1 MREKLV
7 SIRLSVG
14 EYQRIKSQADR
25 EGLELAAYL
34 RRLGLKAAYKEG
46 PIKVEDDE

>member
-25 EGLELAAYL
+25 VGLQMAPYLRMLAMRAAYND
-34 RRLGLKAAYKEG
+34 G
-46 PIKVEDDE
+46 PIKEED

>member
-1 MREKLV
+1 MTT
-7 SIRLSVG
+7 G